1 MTSTLETILHN
12 QIRAAGLPAPV
23 TEFLFHPSRKWRADF
38 AWPEAMVILEVEGG
52 TWTRGRHSRPKGYAD
67 DCEKYS
73 RASLLGYTVLRATG
87 EQIRQG
93 LAIQWL
99 SEALERF
106 YGPLDESIDA
116 QEEAA

>member
-1 MTSTLETILHN
+1 MTSTLETTLAN

-23 TEFLFHPSRKWRADF
+23 TEFLFHPDRQWRADF

-52 TWTRGRHSRPKGYAD
+52 TWTRGRHVRPKGFAED
-67 DCEKYS
+67 ICK
-73 RASLLGYTVLRATG
+73 ANAAQLMGYTVLRATG

-106 YGPLDESIDA
+106 YGPSEQA
-116 QEEAA
+116 EQEEAA